1 MSHEVNIENQGAGVV
16 VTLSGV
22 ITGSELTG
30 INEHIYKTDPDKRLR
45 YQIWDFTNVDILEM
59 KTEDIEKLV
68 LQDMEEA
75 ISNSNQHVA
84 IIGSSQTLR
93 GVDNLYHYISD
104 CWVKTGFQS
113 KSFSNMDD
121 ARIWISNNQFAEIK
135 KCV

>member
-16 VTLSGV
+16 VSLSDV
-22 ITGSELTG
+22 ITGRELTR
-30 INEHIYKTDPDKRLR
+30 INEHIYEADPNKKLR
-45 YQIWDFTNVDILEM
+45 YQIWDFTEVDILEM

-75 ISNSNQHVA
+75 ISNSKQHVA
-84 IIGSSQTLR
+84 IIGSSRTLR

-113 KSFSNMDD
+113 KSFDNMDD
-121 ARIWISNNQFAEIK
+121 ARSWIASDQLVEMK
-135 KCV
+135 KCS

>member
-16 VTLSGV
+16 VSLSGV
-22 ITGSELTG
+22 ITGRELTS
-30 INEHIYKTDPDKRLR
+30 INEHIYEADPNKKLR
-45 YQIWDFTNVDILEM
+45 YQVWDFSDVEILEM

-84 IIGSSQTLR
+84 IIGSSRTLR

-113 KSFSNMDD
+113 KSFDNMDD
-121 ARIWISNNQFAEIK
+121 ARSWIVSDQPVEIK
-135 KCV
+135 KCS

>member
-16 VTLSGV
+16 VSLSGV
-22 ITGSELTG
+22 ITGKELTS
-30 INEHIYKTDPDKRLR
+30 INEHIYKADPNKKLR
-45 YQIWDFTNVDILEM
+45 YQVWDFSDVEILEM

-84 IIGSSQTLR
+84 IIGSSRTLR

-113 KSFSNMDD
+113 KSFNNMDD
-121 ARIWISNNQFAEIK
+121 ARSWIASDQPVEIK
-135 KCV
+135 KCS

>member
-1 MSHEVNIENQGAGVV
+1 MSHKVNIENQGTGVV
-16 VTLSGV
+16 VSLSGV
-22 ITGSELTG
+22 ITGRELTS
-30 INEHIYKTDPDKRLR
+30 INEHIYEADPNKKLR
-45 YQIWDFTNVDILEM
+45 YQVWDFSDVEILEM

-84 IIGSSQTLR
+84 IIGSSRTLR

-113 KSFSNMDD
+113 KSFNNMDD
-121 ARIWISNNQFAEIK
+121 ARSWIASDQPVEIK
-135 KCV
+135 KYS